1 LPTFA
6 LSQLAWNDLVIGA
19 VFLALPQVPLTLG
32 NAVISNPTDPWRFE
46 CPRAFQTDQSWYE
59 EYWYRDPAPRRPS
72 FFNRSIA
79 SLGDAFQ
86 RLPVLLGQFAKIIR
100 TGAVWDSRA
109 TREKQSQW
117 WDAVAKP
124 QMRAKDPY
132 RPGHALPRRE
142 YGSGTTLTH
151 SASR

>member
-1 LPTFA
+1 LVADFVLPKFFEDA
-6 LSQLAWNDLVIGA
+6 MIN
-19 VFLALPQVPLTLG
+19 
-32 NAVISNPTDPWRFE
+32 NPTDPGQFE

-100 TGAVWDSRA
+100 TGAVWDDQGEAEPMVGRRGEA
-109 TREKQSQW
+109 ADAGQSS
-117 WDAVAKP
+117 V
-124 QMRAKDPY
+124 
-132 RPGHALPRRE
+132 
-142 YGSGTTLTH
+142 
-151 SASR
+151 